1 MTGEEGKKL
10 ADSIPMERREYYEAF
25 MFKGSITKLAIGGEG
40 GFGFIYNKN
49 PITGKEEYGYVGEI
63 QC

>member
-10 ADSIPMERREYYEAF
+10 ADSILMERREYYEAF
-25 MFKGSITKLAIGGEG
+25 MFKGSITKLAIGGGG
-40 GFGFIYNKN
+40 GFIFVYNKN
-49 PITGKEEYGYVGEI
+49 SITGKEEYGYVGEI

>member
-1 MTGEEGKKL
+1 
-10 ADSIPMERREYYEAF
+10 MERREYYEAF
-25 MFKGSITKLAIGGEG
+25 IFKGSITKLAIGGGG

-49 PITGKEEYGYVGEI
+49 PITGKEEYGDVAEI